1 MNRPLRVVVLLS
13 GSGTTLEQFFSEI
26 DAGRL
31 PIAIDL
37 VVSSRADAYGLER
50 ARRRGVETAVVPSR
64 KHRRTAPGGTTVP
77 DWDRFSDA
85 LDAVILP
92 KRPDLVLMAGF
103 MCRYRIPDGLVNR
116 VMNIHPAL
124 IPAFC
129 GKGMYGP
136 RVHEAVVDAGVKV
149 TGCTVHFATNE
160 YDAGPIILQRT
171 CRVRHDDTPEEVAR
185 RVQAEERIG
194 YPEAVRLFA
203 EGRLSVERGIV
214 RIEGDGRDE
223 S

>member
-1 MNRPLRVVVLLS
+1 MARPLRVVALLS
-13 GSGTTLEQFFSEI
+13 GGGSTLENLFHAI

-31 PIAIDL
+31 PASIDL

-64 KHRRTAPGGTTVP
+64 KHRRTLPGGATEP

-85 LDAVILP
+85 LDTVVLP
-92 KRPDLVLMAGF
+92 RRPDLVVMAGF
-103 MCRYRIPDGLVNR
+103 MCRYRIPDGLEHR
-116 VMNIHPAL
+116 VLNIHPAL

-129 GKGMYGP
+129 GKGMYGL
-136 RVHEAVVDAGVKV
+136 RVHEAVVAAGVKV

-171 CRVRHDDTPEEVAR
+171 CRVYHGDTPEDVAR
-185 RVQAEERIG
+185 RVQAEERIA

-203 EGRLSVERGIV
+203 EGRLAVRGGVV
-214 RIEGDGRDE
+214 RIEGDETDE